1 MKTLKITVK
10 GLVQG
15 VGFRYFCSREA
26 DLRGIKGYAKNLI
39 NGDVEIVAEG
49 EEGMINEFINE
60 VKIGPRYSRVNS
72 LNIVEIKYDNKYN
85 TFSVY

>member
-15 VGFRYFCSREA
+15 VGFRYFCYREA
-26 DLRGIKGYAKNLI
+26 ELRGIKGYAKNLI
-39 NGDVEIVAEG
+39 NGNVEIVAEG
-49 EEGMINEFINE
+49 EEGMINEFIKT
-60 VKIGPRYSRVNS
+60 VKSGPRYSRVNS
-72 LNIVEIKYDNKYN
+72 LNIVEIKYENKYN